1 MKIIYIYKVINR
13 MTYLEPIRTSTME
26 SFRENI
32 SIADVR
38 RVMGFN
44 YASEVPVNLSYP
56 EGVSWKPALKHFIYS
71 KFPVKFTIFF
81 KTVVL

>member
-1 MKIIYIYKVINR
+1 

-56 EGVSWKPALKHFIYS
+56 EGVS
-71 KFPVKFTIFF
+71 
-81 KTVVL
+81 